1 MRPRLTAIFAIQV
14 ALLSAYA
21 SAAGTQVTE
30 SRRARGPL
38 WGELRP
44 GSFPVG
50 FRVSYRLDKSRAWDS
65 APDSLRRGEFTRPI
79 RISVWYPARPAR
91 GARVMRHRQYFHHRA
106 PNPYFARLDSI
117 IEIADVDPARR
128 FTFGGSDSL
137 FQAFLA
143 LETAAFHNAPVA
155 PGSFPLI
162 AYSEGYNDRSQ
173 DNTVLAEY
181 LASHGYVVATVP
193 QVGTRST
200 RLTLRIHPVDLE
212 TQARDVEFAIGVMQD
227 FPSVNRDKLGLLG
240 YSMGGVIALWIA
252 GRNPNVDAVVGLDPS
267 FRAPRFV
274 QLTRDSPYFDPRR
287 LRLPLLALQS
297 GNPSETSAQD
307 STVVDSLIFADRYVA
322 RIGNAMHGD
331 FSDFAMVAS
340 VFPVDI
346 IGRTAQEA
354 RNAYQAV
361 CRYVL
366 AFLDGSLKGDT
377 AALTFVGWPSAANAM
392 PVDLVRMTVRTGVRV
407 PTEENF
413 MTIIERHG
421 YEAAVAE
428 YRNAVARYP
437 KVEIIQQAS
446 LNRLG
451 YGLLERRKASLAVQ
465 VFRLNVEAHSS
476 SADAYDSL
484 ADGLIAA
491 GDRGAPG
498 VPTSRFLLCFRATP
512 HSMRPGRTSFG
523 RAPRRS
529 SRDCRARPDAPT
541 SPRHGDRWARR
552 GALRQGIVPSRAAH
566 SEPCHR
572 HAIDV
577 TLLSIADPNDGSV
590 IVWPIETPAYRG

>member
-1 MRPRLTAIFAIQV
+1 MGQRLTAIFAIQM
-14 ALLSAYA
+14 ALLSACA
-21 SAAGTQVTE
+21 SAAGTQVTA
-30 SRRARGPL
+30 SRRVPRQAARPSL
-38 WGELRP
+38 WGELAP
-44 GSFPVG
+44 GPFPVG
-50 FRVSYRLDKSRAWDS
+50 FRVSYRLDKSRVWDS

-91 GARVMRHRQYFHHRA
+91 GARAMKHRQYFHHRA

-117 IEIADVDPARR
+117 IETADVDPTRR
-128 FTFGGSDSL
+128 FIFGGSDSL

-162 AYSEGYNDRSQ
+162 AYSEGYNNRSQ

-227 FPSVNRDKLGLLG
+227 FPSVHRDKLGLLG

-331 FSDFAMVAS
+331 FSDFAMLAS
-340 VFPVDI
+340 LFPVDI
-346 IGRTAQEA
+346 ISRTAQEA
-354 RNAYQAV
+354 RSAYQAV

-377 AALTFVGWPSAANAM
+377 AALAFVGRSSAANAM
-392 PVDLVRMTVRTGVRV
+392 PVDLVRVTVRTGVRA

-437 KVEIIQQAS
+437 RVAIIQQAS

-451 YGLLERRKASLAVQ
+451 YGLLEQRKASLAVQ

-491 GDRGAPG
+491 GDQRGA
-498 VPTSRFLLCFRATP
+498 RRAYEQLLAVL
-512 HSMRPGRTSFG
+512 
-523 RAPRRS
+523 PRDPSLDEAGKNELRKS
-529 SRDCRARPDAPT
+529 TEAKLKELPA
-541 SPRHGDRWARR
+541 SP
-552 GALRQGIVPSRAAH
+552 
-566 SEPCHR
+566 
-572 HAIDV
+572 
-577 TLLSIADPNDGSV
+577 
-590 IVWPIETPAYRG
+590 